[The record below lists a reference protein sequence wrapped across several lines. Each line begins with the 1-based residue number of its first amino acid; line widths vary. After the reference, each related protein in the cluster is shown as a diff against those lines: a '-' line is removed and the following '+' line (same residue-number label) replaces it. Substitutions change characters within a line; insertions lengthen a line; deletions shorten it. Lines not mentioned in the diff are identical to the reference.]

1 MQKGKKGL
9 KRKNHNTLLRCA
21 VFAMC
26 WIMLAISACSDRAES
41 PKKSEPIKQAATAPA
56 VKKEVGAAKQPASAP
71 AVSVQTFAAE
81 FTYDPA
87 GKPDPFMP
95 LVSDAAITS
104 QKTAGQAA
112 PEDADLP
119 PLQKYDLSE
128 FNLVAIIIRDDNS
141 STAMVED
148 KAGYG
153 YILKQGMLI
162 GKNNGII
169 RQITPNTIVVEEKT
183 VDPSGSEKNN
193 TVTLSVAK
201 TQSGEE

>member
-1 MQKGKKGL
+1 MQKGKKGR
-9 KRKNHNTLLRCA
+9 KRKNHNMVLRCA
-21 VFAMC
+21 AIALC
-26 WIMLAISACSDRAES
+26 WIMLATSACSDRAES
-41 PKKSEPIKQAATAPA
+41 PKKSEPAKQAATAPA
-56 VKKEVGAAKQPASAP
+56 AKKAAP
-71 AVSVQTFAAE
+71 APAAPVQTVAAE

-87 GKPDPFMP
+87 GKPDPFIP

-112 PEDADLP
+112 AEDADLP

-169 RQITPNTIVVEEKT
+169 RQITPSTIVVEEKT

>member
-9 KRKNHNTLLRCA
+9 KRKNHNRILRYA
-21 VFAMC
+21 A
-26 WIMLAISACSDRAES
+26 LAICWVMMVTSACSDRTEA

-56 VKKEVGAAKQPASAP
+56 VKKANGAATQQAP
-71 AVSVQTFAAE
+71 EASVQTVAAE

-95 LVSDAAITS
+95 LVSEAAITS
-104 QKTAGQAA
+104 QKTDGQPA

-128 FNLVAIIIRDDNS
+128 LNLVAIIIREDNT

-169 RQITPNTIVVEEKT
+169 RQITPGAIVVEEKT
-183 VDPSGSEKNN
+183 VDASGSEKIN
-193 TVTLSVAK
+193 TVTLSVTT

>member
-9 KRKNHNTLLRCA
+9 KRKNHNTVLRCA
-21 VFAMC
+21 AFAMF
-26 WIMLAISACSDRAES
+26 WFLLATSACSNRAES
-41 PKKSEPIKQAATAPA
+41 PKKSEPVKQAAATPA
-56 VKKEVGAAKQPASAP
+56 VKKTDGAAKQPSSATEASAQTV
-71 AVSVQTFAAE
+71 AVE

-87 GKPDPFMP
+87 GKPDPFIP
-95 LVSDAAITS
+95 LISEAAITS
-104 QKTAGQAA
+104 QKADVQAA
-112 PEDADLP
+112 PEAADLA

-128 FNLVAIIIRDDNS
+128 LNLVAIIIRDDNS

-169 RQITPNTIVVEEKT
+169 RHITPNTIVVEEKI

-193 TVTLSVAK
+193 TVTLSVTK

>member
-9 KRKNHNTLLRCA
+9 KRKNHNRILRYA
-21 VFAMC
+21 A
-26 WIMLAISACSDRAES
+26 LAICWVMMATSACSDRAEA

-56 VKKEVGAAKQPASAP
+56 VKKANGAATQQAP
-71 AVSVQTFAAE
+71 EASVQKVAAE

-95 LVSDAAITS
+95 LVSEAAITS
-104 QKTAGQAA
+104 QKTDGQPA

-128 FNLVAIIIRDDNS
+128 LNLVAIIIREDNT

-169 RQITPNTIVVEEKT
+169 RQITPGAIVVEEKT
-183 VDPSGSEKNN
+183 VDASGSEKIN
-193 TVTLSVAK
+193 TVTLSVTT

>member
-9 KRKNHNTLLRCA
+9 KRKNHNMVLRCA
-21 VFAMC
+21 AIALC
-26 WIMLAISACSDRAES
+26 LIMLATSACSDHAES
-41 PKKSEPIKQAATAPA
+41 PKKSEPVKQAATAPA
-56 VKKEVGAAKQPASAP
+56 AKKADGAAKKSAP
-71 AVSVQTFAAE
+71 APAASAQTVAAE

-87 GKPDPFMP
+87 GKPDPFIP

-112 PEDADLP
+112 AEDADLP

-169 RQITPNTIVVEEKT
+169 RQITPSTIVVEEKT

>member
-9 KRKNHNTLLRCA
+9 KRKNHNRILRYA
-21 VFAMC
+21 A
-26 WIMLAISACSDRAES
+26 LAICLVMMATSACSDRAGA
-41 PKKSEPIKQAATAPA
+41 PKKSEPIKQSATAPA
-56 VKKEVGAAKQPASAP
+56 VKKSNGAAKQQAP
-71 AVSVQTFAAE
+71 EASVQKVAVE

-95 LVSDAAITS
+95 LVSEAAITS
-104 QKTAGQAA
+104 QKTDGQPA

-128 FNLVAIIIRDDNS
+128 LNLVAIIIREDNT

-169 RQITPNTIVVEEKT
+169 RQITPGAIVVEEKT
-183 VDPSGSEKNN
+183 VDASGSEKIN
-193 TVTLSVAK
+193 TVTLSVTT

>member
-1 MQKGKKGL
+1 V
-9 KRKNHNTLLRCA
+9 LRSAAIALCG
-21 VFAMC
+21 
-26 WIMLAISACSDRAES
+26 IMLIASGCSDRAES
-41 PKKSEPIKQAATAPA
+41 PKKPEPVKQAVTAPA
-56 VKKEVGAAKQPASAP
+56 AKKPEAAAKKSAP
-71 AVSVQTFAAE
+71 APESSAQPVAAE

-87 GKPDPFMP
+87 GKPDPFIP
-95 LVSDAAITS
+95 LVSEPAISS
-104 QKTAGQAA
+104 QKAAAAGT
-112 PEDADLP
+112 EDADVP

-128 FNLVAIIIRDDNS
+128 FNLVAIIIRDDNE

-169 RQITPNTIVVEEKT
+169 RRITPSTIVVEEKT

-193 TVTLSVAK
+193 TVTLSVAN

>member
-9 KRKNHNTLLRCA
+9 KRKNHNRILRYA
-21 VFAMC
+21 A
-26 WIMLAISACSDRAES
+26 LAICWVIMATSACSDRAEA
-41 PKKSEPIKQAATAPA
+41 PKKSAPIKQAATAPA
-56 VKKEVGAAKQPASAP
+56 EKKSNGAAKQQAPEASAQK
-71 AVSVQTFAAE
+71 VAAE

-95 LVSDAAITS
+95 LVSEAAITS
-104 QKTAGQAA
+104 QKTDGQPA

-128 FNLVAIIIRDDNS
+128 LNLVAIIIREDNT

-169 RQITPNTIVVEEKT
+169 RQITPGAIVVEEKT
-183 VDPSGSEKNN
+183 VDASGSEKIN
-193 TVTLSVAK
+193 TVTLSVTT

>member
-9 KRKNHNTLLRCA
+9 KRKNHNMVLRCA
-21 VFAMC
+21 AIALC
-26 WIMLAISACSDRAES
+26 WIMLATSACSDRAES
-41 PKKSEPIKQAATAPA
+41 PKKSEPVKQAATAPA
-56 VKKEVGAAKQPASAP
+56 AKKADGAAKKSAP
-71 AVSVQTFAAE
+71 APAAPVQTVAAE

-87 GKPDPFMP
+87 GKPDPFIP

-112 PEDADLP
+112 AEDADLP

-169 RQITPNTIVVEEKT
+169 RQITPSTIVVEEKT

>member
-1 MQKGKKGL
+1 V
-9 KRKNHNTLLRCA
+9 LRSA
-21 VFAMC
+21 AIALC
-26 WIMLAISACSDRAES
+26 WIMLTTSGCSDREES
-41 PKKSEPIKQAATAPA
+41 PKKPEPPKQAATTP
-56 VKKEVGAAKQPASAP
+56 AAKKTAVAAKKSAP
-71 AVSVQTFAAE
+71 APESSAQTVAVE

-95 LVSDAAITS
+95 LVSEPAVTS
-104 QKTAGQAA
+104 QKTPGV
-112 PEDADLP
+112 EVENADIP

-128 FNLVAIIIRDDNS
+128 FNLVAIIIRDDNE

-169 RQITPNTIVVEEKT
+169 RRITPSTIVVEEKT

-193 TVTLSVAK
+193 TVTLSVAN

>member
-9 KRKNHNTLLRCA
+9 KRKHHNTGLRCA
-21 VFAMC
+21 AFAMC
-26 WIMLAISACSDRAES
+26 WVMLAASACSNRTES
-41 PKKSEPIKQAATAPA
+41 PKKPEPIKQAATVPA
-56 VKKEVGAAKQPASAP
+56 AKKADGAAKQPVSAP
-71 AVSVQTFAAE
+71 AASVQTVAAE
-81 FTYDPA
+81 FTYEPA
-87 GKPDPFMP
+87 GKPDPFIP
-95 LVSDAAITS
+95 LVSDAAITG
-104 QKTAGQAA
+104 QKAAGKAA

-128 FNLVAIIIRDDNS
+128 FKLVAIIIQDDNT

-153 YILKQGMLI
+153 YILKQGMLV

-169 RQITPNTIVVEEKT
+169 RQITPSTIVVEEKT
-183 VDPSGSEKNN
+183 VDASGSEKNN

>member
-9 KRKNHNTLLRCA
+9 KRKNHNMVLRCA
-21 VFAMC
+21 AIALC
-26 WIMLAISACSDRAES
+26 LIMLATSACSDRAES
-41 PKKSEPIKQAATAPA
+41 PKKSEAVKQVAKAPA
-56 VKKEVGAAKQPASAP
+56 AKKADGAAKKSAP
-71 AVSVQTFAAE
+71 APEASAQTVAAE

-87 GKPDPFMP
+87 GKPDPFIP

-169 RQITPNTIVVEEKT
+169 RQITPSTIVVEEKT

>member
-9 KRKNHNTLLRCA
+9 KRKNHNMVLRCA
-21 VFAMC
+21 AIALC
-26 WIMLAISACSDRAES
+26 LIMLATSACSDHAES
-41 PKKSEPIKQAATAPA
+41 PKKSAPAKQAATAPA
-56 VKKEVGAAKQPASAP
+56 VKKADGAAKKSAP
-71 AVSVQTFAAE
+71 APAAPVQTVAAE

-87 GKPDPFMP
+87 GKPDPFIP

-112 PEDADLP
+112 AEDADLP
-119 PLQKYDLSE
+119 PLQKYELSE

-169 RQITPNTIVVEEKT
+169 RQITPSTIVVEEKT

>member
-9 KRKNHNTLLRCA
+9 KRKNHNTVLRWA
-21 VFAMC
+21 ALAMC
-26 WIMLAISACSDRAES
+26 WVMLATSACSDGTES

-56 VKKEVGAAKQPASAP
+56 VKKATGAAKHPASAP
-71 AVSVQTFAAE
+71 ESFVQTGTAE

-95 LVSDAAITS
+95 LVSEAAITS
-104 QKTAGQAA
+104 QKTDGQPA

-128 FNLVAIIIRDDNS
+128 LNLVAIIIREDNT

-169 RQITPNTIVVEEKT
+169 RQITPGAIVVEEKT
-183 VDPSGSEKNN
+183 VDASGSEKIN
-193 TVTLSVAK
+193 TVTLSVTT

>member
-9 KRKNHNTLLRCA
+9 KRKNHNTVLGCA
-21 VFAMC
+21 ALAMC
-26 WIMLAISACSDRAES
+26 WVMLAISACSDRAES
-41 PKKSEPIKQAATAPA
+41 PKKPEPIKQAATAGA
-56 VKKEVGAAKQPASAP
+56 VKKANGAAKQPASAP
-71 AVSVQTFAAE
+71 EASVQTVAAE

-87 GKPDPFMP
+87 GKPDPFIP
-95 LVSDAAITS
+95 LVSEAAIIS
-104 QKTAGQAA
+104 QKTDGPPA

-128 FNLVAIIIRDDNS
+128 LNLVAIIIRDDNT

-169 RQITPNTIVVEEKT
+169 RQITPSAIVVEEKT
-183 VDPSGSEKNN
+183 VDSSGSEKIN
-193 TVTLSVAK
+193 TVTLSVTT

>member
-9 KRKNHNTLLRCA
+9 KRKHHNTGLRCA
-21 VFAMC
+21 AFAMC
-26 WIMLAISACSDRAES
+26 WVMLAASACSNRAES
-41 PKKSEPIKQAATAPA
+41 PKKPEIKQAATVPA
-56 VKKEVGAAKQPASAP
+56 AKKADGAAKQPVSAP
-71 AVSVQTFAAE
+71 TASVQTVAAE
-81 FTYDPA
+81 FTYEPA

-95 LVSDAAITS
+95 LVSDAAITR

-112 PEDADLP
+112 PEDANLP

-128 FNLVAIIIRDDNS
+128 FKLVAIIIQDDNT

-153 YILKQGMLI
+153 YILKQGMLV

-169 RQITPNTIVVEEKT
+169 RQITPSTIVVEEKT
-183 VDPSGSEKNN
+183 VDASGSEKNN

>member
-9 KRKNHNTLLRCA
+9 KRNHHNRVLLCA
-21 VFAMC
+21 AIALC
-26 WIMLAISACSDRAES
+26 WIMLTTSACSERAES
-41 PKKSEPIKQAATAPA
+41 PKKPEPIKQAATAPA
-56 VKKEVGAAKQPASAP
+56 AKKTEAAAKKSAP
-71 AVSVQTFAAE
+71 APEASVQLVAAE

-95 LVSDAAITS
+95 LVSEPAITS
-104 QKTAGQAA
+104 QKAAGAGT
-112 PEDADLP
+112 EDADVP

-128 FNLVAIIIRDDNS
+128 FNLVAIIIRDDNE

-169 RQITPNTIVVEEKT
+169 RRITPSTIVVEEKT

-193 TVTLSVAK
+193 TVTLSVAN

>member
-9 KRKNHNTLLRCA
+9 KRKHHNTGLRCA
-21 VFAMC
+21 AFAMC
-26 WIMLAISACSDRAES
+26 WVMLAASACSNRAES
-41 PKKSEPIKQAATAPA
+41 PKKPEPIKQAATVPA
-56 VKKEVGAAKQPASAP
+56 AKKADGAAKQPVSAP
-71 AVSVQTFAAE
+71 AASVQTVAAE
-81 FTYDPA
+81 FTYEPA

-95 LVSDAAITS
+95 LVSDAAITW

-112 PEDADLP
+112 PEDANLP

-128 FNLVAIIIRDDNS
+128 FKLVAIIIQDDNT

-153 YILKQGMLI
+153 YILKQGMLV

-169 RQITPNTIVVEEKT
+169 RQITPSTIVVEEKT
-183 VDPSGSEKNN
+183 VDASGSEKNN